1 VSKLA
6 EHEVYVQQQSI
17 LLGLCCD
24 WPIIKTWH
32 IVGFFF
38 KLIDYNMQEGLLHGD
53 GRIPFARF
61 IACFLTESKVPFGRL
76 STWSWMESA

>member
-1 VSKLA
+1 
-6 EHEVYVQQQSI
+6 
-17 LLGLCCD
+17 
-24 WPIIKTWH
+24 
-32 IVGFFF
+32 
-38 KLIDYNMQEGLLHGD
+38 MQEGLLHGD